1 MKVKKKLPI
10 FNSTSM
16 YDFELKIGKT
26 ATNLMLLEYI
36 PYTSHCNPWLVY
48 FGRPFFAFKEFFSE
62 NSVLVSIQEG
72 SIIKSGLWWSAY
84 GSQFLEYLV
93 QFAQNTVPDQSL
105 YFSMKFYKTY
115 IKKQFKHFTS
125 LLPLARALWDDRL
138 NGSLV

>member
-48 FGRPFFAFKEFFSE
+48 FGRPFFCFQGVFFR
-62 NSVLVSIQEG
+62 
-72 SIIKSGLWWSAY
+72 
-84 GSQFLEYLV
+84 
-93 QFAQNTVPDQSL
+93 
-105 YFSMKFYKTY
+105 KFC
-115 IKKQFKHFTS
+115 
-125 LLPLARALWDDRL
+125 PC
-138 NGSLV
+138 